1 MESFLKQYD
10 DIDVVFAEN
19 DNMAWGAVDA
29 IKAAGKQPGKDI
41 IIICFDAVHETF
53 NKMMA
58 GEINCAV
65 ECNPL
70 HGPRV
75 DSIIKTLEAGGT
87 VDKIAYVDEGVFD
100 EANAEAML
108 PTRKY

>member
-1 MESFLKQYD
+1 MESILKSVPD
-10 DIDVVFAEN
+10 VDVVFAEN
-19 DNMAWGAVDA
+19 DNMAWGAIDA
-29 IKAAGKQPGKDI
+29 IKAAGKVPGKDI

-53 NKMMA
+53 NRMIS
-58 GEINCAV
+58 GEINCAC

-75 DSIIKTLEAGGT
+75 DEIIKALEAGKT
-87 VDKIAYVDEGVFD
+87 VDKIQYVNEGVFD
-100 EANAEAML
+100 EENAAEIL